1 MTADARRRAPA
12 AHATEERVAPGRL
25 AAETQ
30 HPAPGVARTVLPG
43 GLRVV
48 TEHVAGARS
57 ASVGLWVD
65 VGSRDEPGFDPESRG
80 AAHFLEHLL
89 FKGTRKRS
97 AREIAEAVDA
107 VGGDLNAFTSKEH
120 TCFYAHVLDRDMP
133 LAVDVVCDV
142 VLEGRMA
149 VEDVELERDV
159 VLSEIAGRDDD
170 PEDLLA
176 DDFDDLLLADH
187 PLGGPVVGSEESVVA
202 MTRDVLARFHDAHYV
217 PSRSVLAV
225 AGNVTHAEVLD
236 AVVAAFGDRLRSGDS
251 AWARPTTAAPPPLPS
266 DRLALREDDTEQAH
280 LMLGMP
286 SVRRGDPRWAAQLVL
301 STVLGGGTSSRLFQE
316 VRERRGLAYSVY
328 SSTAGY
334 SDLGVLSVY
343 VGCAPERLGTAA
355 GVLRTELADLA
366 HGGVTQAELVRAR
379 GQLRGEYVLG
389 LEDTASRM
397 SWLGRRELDGRGA
410 SLDLAD
416 SLAQIEAVSRED
428 VATLAADL
436 FSTPVTA
443 AVVGPYADVDDL
455 PDELREVAR

>member
-1 MTADARRRAPA
+1 
-12 AHATEERVAPGRL
+12 
-25 AAETQ
+25 
-30 HPAPGVARTVLPG
+30 
-43 GLRVV
+43 
-48 TEHVAGARS
+48 
-57 ASVGLWVD
+57 
-65 VGSRDEPGFDPESRG
+65 
-80 AAHFLEHLL
+80 
-89 FKGTRKRS
+89 
-97 AREIAEAVDA
+97 
-107 VGGDLNAFTSKEH
+107 
-120 TCFYAHVLDRDMP
+120 
-133 LAVDVVCDV
+133 
-142 VLEGRMA
+142 
-149 VEDVELERDV
+149 
-159 VLSEIAGRDDD
+159 
-170 PEDLLA
+170 
-176 DDFDDLLLADH
+176 
-187 PLGGPVVGSEESVVA
+187 VGSEESVTA
-202 MTRDVLARFHDAHYV
+202 MSRDVLARFHDAHYV

-225 AGNVTHAEVLD
+225 AGNVTHAAVLD
-236 AVVAAFGDRLRSGDS
+236 AVLAGFGDRLDSGGS
-251 AWARPTTAAPPPLPS
+251 AWARPAAAVPPPLLP

-355 GVLRTELADLA
+355 GVLRTQLADLA

-389 LEDTASRM
+389 LEDTSSRM
-397 SWLGRRELDGRGA
+397 SWLGRRELDGPEA

-416 SLAQIEAVSRED
+416 SLARIEAVSRED
-428 VATLAADL
+428 VATLAAEL

-455 PDELREVAR
+455 PDELREVNR

>member
-1 MTADARRRAPA
+1 V
-12 AHATEERVAPGRL
+12 TE
-25 AAETQ
+25 

-65 VGSRDEPGFDPESRG
+65 VGSRDEPGFDPASRG

-89 FKGTRKRS
+89 FKGTRRRS
-97 AREIAEAVDA
+97 ARQIAEEIDA
-107 VGGDLNAFTSKEH
+107 VGGDLNAFTTKEH
-120 TCFYAHVLDRDMP
+120 TCFYAHVLDSDMP

-142 VLEGRMA
+142 VLDGVMA
-149 VEDVELERDV
+149 ADDVALERDV

-176 DDFDDLLLADH
+176 DDFDDLLLGDH
-187 PLGGPVVGSEESVVA
+187 PLGGPVVGSEESVA
-202 MTRDVLARFHDAHYV
+202 EMSRDVLARFHAAHYV

-225 AGNVTHAEVLD
+225 AGNVTHAAVLD
-236 AVVAAFGDRLRSGDS
+236 AVTAGFGGRLTAGTGSWTRPGAAVRPP
-251 AWARPTTAAPPPLPS
+251 ARAG
-266 DRLALREDDTEQAH
+266 RLAVREDDTEQAH
-280 LMLGMP
+280 LMLGVP
-286 SVRRGDPRWAAQLVL
+286 SVRRGDPRWEAELVL

-328 SSTAGY
+328 SATTGY

-366 HGGVTQAELVRAR
+366 RNGITDAELARAR

-389 LEDTASRM
+389 LEDTSSRM
-397 SWLGRRELDGRGA
+397 SWLGRRELDGRDS

-416 SLAQIEAVSRED
+416 SLARIDAVTRDD
-428 VATLAADL
+428 VAELAADL

-443 AVVGPYADVDDL
+443 AVVGPYADADDL
-455 PDELREVAR
+455 PGELREVAG

>member
-1 MTADARRRAPA
+1 
-12 AHATEERVAPGRL
+12 
-25 AAETQ
+25 
-30 HPAPGVARTVLPG
+30 VARTVLPG

-65 VGSRDEPGFDPESRG
+65 VGSRDEPGFDPASRG

-89 FKGTRKRS
+89 FKGTRRRS
-97 AREIAEAVDA
+97 ARQIAEEIDA

-120 TCFYAHVLDRDMP
+120 TCFYAHVLDADMP

-149 VEDVELERDV
+149 AEDVEVERDV

-187 PLGGPVVGSEESVVA
+187 PLGGPVVGSEESVTE
-202 MTRDVLARFHDAHYV
+202 MSRDVLARFHDAHYV

-225 AGNVTHAEVLD
+225 AGNVTHAAVLD
-236 AVVAAFGDRLRSGDS
+236 AVLAGFGDRVRSGGP
-251 AWARPTTAAPPPLPS
+251 AWARPAAAAPPPVPP
-266 DRLALREDDTEQAH
+266 DRIAVREDDTEQAH

-286 SVRRGDPRWAAQLVL
+286 SVPRGDPRWAAQLVL

-328 SSTAGY
+328 SSATGY

-355 GVLRTELADLA
+355 GVLRTTLADLA
-366 HGGVTQAELVRAR
+366 RDGVTPAELVRAH

-389 LEDTASRM
+389 LEDTSSRM
-397 SWLGRRELDGRGA
+397 SWLGRRELEVA

-416 SLAQIEAVSRED
+416 SLARIEAVSRED
-428 VATLAADL
+428 VAVLAADL
-436 FSTPVTA
+436 FSAPVTA
-443 AVVGPYADVDDL
+443 AVVGPYAGVADL

>member
-1 MTADARRRAPA
+1 
-12 AHATEERVAPGRL
+12 
-25 AAETQ
+25 
-30 HPAPGVARTVLPG
+30 
-43 GLRVV
+43 
-48 TEHVAGARS
+48 
-57 ASVGLWVD
+57 
-65 VGSRDEPGFDPESRG
+65 
-80 AAHFLEHLL
+80 
-89 FKGTRKRS
+89 
-97 AREIAEAVDA
+97 
-107 VGGDLNAFTSKEH
+107 
-120 TCFYAHVLDRDMP
+120 
-133 LAVDVVCDV
+133 
-142 VLEGRMA
+142 
-149 VEDVELERDV
+149 
-159 VLSEIAGRDDD
+159 
-170 PEDLLA
+170 
-176 DDFDDLLLADH
+176 
-187 PLGGPVVGSEESVVA
+187 
-202 MTRDVLARFHDAHYV
+202 
-217 PSRSVLAV
+217 
-225 AGNVTHAEVLD
+225 
-236 AVVAAFGDRLRSGDS
+236 
-251 AWARPTTAAPPPLPS
+251 
-266 DRLALREDDTEQAH
+266 
-280 LMLGMP
+280 
-286 SVRRGDPRWAAQLVL
+286 
-301 STVLGGGTSSRLFQE
+301 
-316 VRERRGLAYSVY
+316 VY

>member
-1 MTADARRRAPA
+1 
-12 AHATEERVAPGRL
+12 
-25 AAETQ
+25 
-30 HPAPGVARTVLPG
+30 VLPG

-65 VGSRDEPGFDPESRG
+65 VGSRDEPGFDPASRG

-89 FKGTRKRS
+89 FKGTGRRS
-97 AREIAEAVDA
+97 ARQIAEEIDA

-120 TCFYAHVLDRDMP
+120 TCFYAHVLDTDMP

-142 VLEGRMA
+142 VLGGVMA
-149 VEDVELERDV
+149 AEDVSLERDV

-176 DDFDDLLLADH
+176 DDFDDLLLGDH
-187 PLGGPVVGSEESVVA
+187 PLGGPVVGSEESVA
-202 MTRDVLARFHDAHYV
+202 QMSRDVLARFHAAHYV

-225 AGNVTHAEVLD
+225 AGNVTHAAVLE
-236 AVVAAFGDRLRSGDS
+236 AVTAGFAGRLGGGGST
-251 AWARPTTAAPPPLPS
+251 WARPATAAPPALPA
-266 DRLALREDDTEQAH
+266 DRLSVREDDTEQAH
-280 LMLGMP
+280 LMLGVP
-286 SVRRGDPRWAAQLVL
+286 SVRRNDPRWEAQLVL

-328 SSTAGY
+328 SSATGY

-343 VGCAPERLGTAA
+343 VGCSPERLGTAA

-366 HGGVTQAELVRAR
+366 RGGVTDAELTRAR

-389 LEDTASRM
+389 LEDTSSRM
-397 SWLGRRELDGRGA
+397 SWLGRRELDGRHS
-410 SLDLAD
+410 SLDLED
-416 SLAQIEAVSRED
+416 SLARIDAVTRED
-428 VATLAADL
+428 VALLAEEL
-436 FSTPVTA
+436 FSAPVTA
-443 AVVGPYADVDDL
+443 AVVGPYADADDL
-455 PDELREVAR
+455 PDELREVAG

>member
-1 MTADARRRAPA
+1 
-12 AHATEERVAPGRL
+12 
-25 AAETQ
+25 
-30 HPAPGVARTVLPG
+30 VARTVLPG

-65 VGSRDEPGFDPESRG
+65 VGSRDEPGFDPASRG

-89 FKGTRKRS
+89 FKGTRRRS
-97 AREIAEAVDA
+97 ARQIAEEIDA

-120 TCFYAHVLDRDMP
+120 TCFYAHVLDADMP

-149 VEDVELERDV
+149 AEDVEVERDV

-187 PLGGPVVGSEESVVA
+187 PLGGPVVGSEESVTE
-202 MTRDVLARFHDAHYV
+202 MSRDVLARFHDAHYV

-225 AGNVTHAEVLD
+225 AGNVTHAAVLD
-236 AVVAAFGDRLRSGDS
+236 AVLAGFGDRVRSGGP
-251 AWARPTTAAPPPLPS
+251 AWARPAAAASPPVPP
-266 DRLALREDDTEQAH
+266 DRIAVREDDTEQAH

-286 SVRRGDPRWAAQLVL
+286 SVPRGDPRWAAQLVL

-328 SSTAGY
+328 SSATGY

-355 GVLRTELADLA
+355 GVLRTTLADLA
-366 HGGVTQAELVRAR
+366 RDGVTQAELVRAR

-389 LEDTASRM
+389 LEDTSSRM
-397 SWLGRRELDGRGA
+397 SWLGRRELEVA
-410 SLDLAD
+410 SMDLAD
-416 SLAQIEAVSRED
+416 SLARIEAVSRED
-428 VATLAADL
+428 VAVLAADL
-436 FSTPVTA
+436 FSAPVTA
-443 AVVGPYADVDDL
+443 AVVGPYAGVADL

>member
-1 MTADARRRAPA
+1 
-12 AHATEERVAPGRL
+12 
-25 AAETQ
+25 
-30 HPAPGVARTVLPG
+30 VARTVLPG

-65 VGSRDEPGFDPESRG
+65 VGSRDEPGFDPASRG

-89 FKGTRKRS
+89 FKGTRRRS
-97 AREIAEAVDA
+97 ARQIAEEIDA

-120 TCFYAHVLDRDMP
+120 TCFYAHVLDADMP

-149 VEDVELERDV
+149 AEDVEVERDV

-176 DDFDDLLLADH
+176 DDFDHLLLGDH
-187 PLGGPVVGSEESVVA
+187 PLGGPVVGSEESVSE
-202 MTRDVLARFHDAHYV
+202 MTRDVIARFHDAHYV

-225 AGNVTHAEVLD
+225 AGNVTHAAVLD
-236 AVVAAFGDRLRSGDS
+236 AVLAGFGDRLGGGD
-251 AWARPTTAAPPPLPS
+251 AWARPAAAVAPSLPP

-328 SSTAGY
+328 SSTTGY

-355 GVLRTELADLA
+355 GVLRTQLTDLA
-366 HGGVTQAELVRAR
+366 HGGVTDAELVRAR

-389 LEDTASRM
+389 LEDTSSRM
-397 SWLGRRELDGRGA
+397 SWLGRRELEGREA

-416 SLAQIEAVSRED
+416 SLARIEAVSRED

-436 FSTPVTA
+436 FATPVTA

>member
-1 MTADARRRAPA
+1 
-12 AHATEERVAPGRL
+12 
-25 AAETQ
+25 
-30 HPAPGVARTVLPG
+30 VARTVLPG

-65 VGSRDEPGFDPESRG
+65 VGSRDEPGFDPASRG

-89 FKGTRKRS
+89 FKGTRRRS
-97 AREIAEAVDA
+97 ARQIAEEIDA
-107 VGGDLNAFTSKEH
+107 VGGDLNAFTTKEH
-120 TCFYAHVLDRDMP
+120 TCFYAHVLDSDMP

-142 VLEGRMA
+142 VLDGVMA
-149 VEDVELERDV
+149 AEDVSLERDV

-176 DDFDDLLLADH
+176 DDFDDLLLGDH
-187 PLGGPVVGSEESVVA
+187 PLGGPVVGSEESVA
-202 MTRDVLARFHDAHYV
+202 EMSRDVLARFHGAHYV

-225 AGNVTHAEVLD
+225 AGNVTHAAVLD
-236 AVVAAFGDRLRSGDS
+236 AVTAGFGDRLTAGAGS
-251 AWARPTTAAPPPLPS
+251 WTRPGTQVRPPTPA
-266 DRLALREDDTEQAH
+266 DRLAVREDDTEQAH
-280 LMLGMP
+280 LMLGVP
-286 SVRRGDPRWAAQLVL
+286 SVRRNDPRWEAQLVL

-328 SSTAGY
+328 SSAAGY

-355 GVLRTELADLA
+355 GVLGTQLADLA
-366 HGGVTQAELVRAR
+366 VGGITDAELARSR

-389 LEDTASRM
+389 LEDTSSRM
-397 SWLGRRELDGRGA
+397 SWLGRRELDGPGS

-416 SLAQIEAVSRED
+416 SLARIDAVTRAD
-428 VATLAADL
+428 VAELATDL
-436 FSTPVTA
+436 FSAPVTG
-443 AVVGPYADVDDL
+443 AVVGPYADADDL
-455 PDELREVAR
+455 PDELREVAG

>member
-1 MTADARRRAPA
+1 
-12 AHATEERVAPGRL
+12 
-25 AAETQ
+25 
-30 HPAPGVARTVLPG
+30 VARTVLPG

-65 VGSRDEPGFDPESRG
+65 VGSRDEPGFDPASRG

-89 FKGTRKRS
+89 FKGTRRRS
-97 AREIAEAVDA
+97 ARQIAEEIDA

-120 TCFYAHVLDRDMP
+120 TCFYAHVLDADMP

-149 VEDVELERDV
+149 AEDVEVERDV

-187 PLGGPVVGSEESVVA
+187 PLGGPVVGSEESVTE
-202 MTRDVLARFHDAHYV
+202 MSRDVLARFHDAHYV

-225 AGNVTHAEVLD
+225 AGNVTHAAVLD
-236 AVVAAFGDRLRSGDS
+236 AVLAGFGDRVRSGGP
-251 AWARPTTAAPPPLPS
+251 AWARPAAAAPPPVPP
-266 DRLALREDDTEQAH
+266 DRIAVREDDTEQAH

-286 SVRRGDPRWAAQLVL
+286 SVPRGDPRWAAQLVL

-328 SSTAGY
+328 SSATGY

-355 GVLRTELADLA
+355 GVLRTTLADLA
-366 HGGVTQAELVRAR
+366 RDGVTPAELVRAH

-389 LEDTASRM
+389 LEDTSSRM
-397 SWLGRRELDGRGA
+397 SWLGRRELEAA

-416 SLAQIEAVSRED
+416 SLARIEAVSVED
-428 VATLAADL
+428 VAVLAADL
-436 FSTPVTA
+436 FSAPVTA
-443 AVVGPYADVDDL
+443 AVVGPYAGVADL